1 MDNILQID
9 KLVLKQYGI
18 NLEEYFF
25 MMILDNCHGITIS
38 LDCSKLLY
46 YGFIIMVS
54 NGYIL
59 TPDGIN
65 FLKEVEVVSVDKKI
79 SLKEIEDIATSM
91 REIFPEG
98 KKLGTSKYWRDNQ
111 ATVMRKLN
119 AFFKLFG
126 HYDSNRILE
135 ATQKYVDSFGDN
147 KQLMRILPY
156 FILKENESDLLTI
169 IENFDSVGKDEN
181 NDQWTSKLQ

>member
-9 KLVLKQYGI
+9 KSILNQYGI
-18 NLEEYFF
+18 ILEEYFF
-25 MMILDNCHGITIS
+25 MMILLRCQNINIS
-38 LDCSKLLY
+38 LDCSNLINN
-46 YGFIIMVS
+46 GFIVELDD
-54 NGYIL
+54 GYML
-59 TPDGIN
+59 SPDGSR
-65 FLKEVEVVSVDKKI
+65 FLKEVEIVSVDKKI
-79 SLKEIEDIATSM
+79 SLKEMEDIANKM

-98 KKLGTSKYWRDNQ
+98 KKLGTSKYWRDNS

-119 AFFKLFG
+119 SFFKIFG
-126 HYDSNRILE
+126 HYETEKLLE

-156 FILKENESDLLTI
+156 FILKDNESDLLTV
-169 IENFDSVGKDEN
+169 IENFNAISKDEN